1 MAFYTDLNS
10 TAVPLTLANP
20 IWTGTTETTNGYIY
34 IYCTIRSDVSM
45 TLTVNQ
51 STDGTVND
59 YVDTFNVIKN
69 NNTNIFK
76 IDVKS
81 RFFNVKLE
89 NIDIVDQTYLKLL
102 TKFVAVQNATSTIS
116 GTNVTVTNFPVTQSV
131 SGSVSVSNFPATQ
144 PVSGTFYQAT
154 QPISGSVSITKPAGL
169 TLSHTGWIATAT
181 AVSNT
186 FNIDNYS
193 IVDILV
199 KVTAFTSGSKL
210 WFQLSPDGTVWIDA
224 NENTFTVA
232 SNNLHAVILGLR
244 LGSQYI
250 RIYSDNFVGTA
261 SIYINCKQF

>member
-45 TLTVNQ
+45 TLSINQ

-76 IDVKS
+76 VDVKS

-89 NIDIVDQTYLKLL
+89 NTDTVDQTYLKLL
-102 TKFVAVQNATSTIS
+102 TKFVAV
-116 GTNVTVTNFPVTQSV
+116 TNFP
-131 SGSVSVSNFPATQ
+131 
-144 PVSGTFYQAT
+144 AT
-154 QPISGSVSITKPAGL
+154 QPISGSVSITKSTGL
-169 TLSHTGWIATAT
+169 TLSHTNWIATAT

-193 IVDILV
+193 IVDMLL

-210 WFQLSPDGTVWIDA
+210 WFQLSPDGTTWIDA

-232 SNNLHAVILGLR
+232 NNNLHAVILGLR

>member
-51 STDGTVND
+51 STDGTAND

-102 TKFVAVQNATSTIS
+102 TKFAA
-116 GTNVTVTNFPVTQSV
+116 VTNFPATQPI

-144 PVSGTFYQAT
+144 P
-154 QPISGSVSITKPAGL
+154 ISGSVSITKPTGL
-169 TLSHTGWIATAT
+169 TLSHTDWIATAT

-210 WFQLSPDGTVWIDA
+210 WFQLSPDGTVWVDA